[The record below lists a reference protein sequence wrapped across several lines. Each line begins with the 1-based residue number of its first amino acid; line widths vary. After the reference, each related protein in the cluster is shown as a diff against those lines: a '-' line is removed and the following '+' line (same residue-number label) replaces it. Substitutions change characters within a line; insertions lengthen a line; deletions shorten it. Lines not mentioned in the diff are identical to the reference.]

1 MEKEEKDI
9 GGILMGWMFRLSLLN
24 MKRRRA
30 RTVLTILGVT
40 IGVISIVSLLA
51 LGLGVKKELLSQFE
65 VEKTRF
71 TALRIIRKKASLLLI
86 KHLKN
91 LNRLTRLH
99 MFILSMRFLCRSQ

>member
-1 MEKEEKDI
+1 
-9 GGILMGWMFRLSLLN
+9 MGWMFRLSLLN

-65 VEKTRF
+65 DENSVKNITVYGSSSYKEKSRLITDKTLEKFEQIDKVVYVYPRYEVLRRF
-71 TALRIIRKKASLLLI
+71 QWGSI
-86 KHLKN
+86 
-91 LNRLTRLH
+91 
-99 MFILSMRFLCRSQ
+99 